1 MQVEEFAKFF
11 DIDSAEA
18 AEIMG
23 RHTML
28 EETSIDEVKAVLS
41 VFCEYG
47 MSIFDAKTFGYIFP
61 QLLLLSPNQMREK
74 LDKLREESEERGVQL
89 LQMIIHTPNILLD
102 YETVKTR
109 VTII

>member
-1 MQVEEFAKFF
+1 MQVDEFAKFF
-11 DIDSAEA
+11 DIDPSEA

-28 EETSIDEVKAVLS
+28 EETSFNEVKAVLS

-47 MSIFDAKTFGYIFP
+47 MSLFDAKTFGYIFP
-61 QLLLLSPNQMREK
+61 QLLLLSPNQMRGK
-74 LDKLREESEERGVQL
+74 LDKLQEDSVERGVPL
-89 LQMIIHTPNILLD
+89 LQMIIRTPNILLD
-102 YETVKTR
+102 FETVKTR